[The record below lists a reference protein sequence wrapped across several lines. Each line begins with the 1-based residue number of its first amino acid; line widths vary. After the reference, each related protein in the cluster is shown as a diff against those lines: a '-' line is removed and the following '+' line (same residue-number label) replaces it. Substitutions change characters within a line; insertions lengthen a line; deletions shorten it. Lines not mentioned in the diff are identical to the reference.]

1 MLHRKSATIAALG
14 CVTIGLGPSS
24 TRPVQLP
31 ERVIE
36 VNAGDYFFE
45 APDTLDA
52 GVVTLRLWQR
62 GRDFHNLELVR
73 LDSGHTLAEWHRAAV
88 AHHLP
93 SWAVNLGGP
102 GFAQPGGSA
111 NATLLVEPGT
121 YLLTCSVGSARTVDS
136 LYHVWRGM
144 VRPIHVRASRLSR
157 EMPRPDIVA
166 RITDGG
172 VEFSGTME
180 DGRRLLRVENADTV
194 VREFS
199 VTHVLPGHTVAEAL
213 AWRRRMGTPEPD
225 TLVGGLADLAPGR
238 VLLTTITFHPGDHIA
253 QTMPGAGARG
263 SQTAFVIRPRG
274 AR

>member
-1 MLHRKSATIAALG
+1 MPHRDSVTIAALG
-14 CVTIGLGPSS
+14 LAIIGIGPSS
-24 TRPVQLP
+24 TRSEQLP
-31 ERVIE
+31 GRVID
-36 VNAGDYFFE
+36 VNARDYFFE

-73 LDSGHTLAEWHRAAV
+73 LDSGRTLAEWHRAAV
-88 AHHLP
+88 AHRLP
-93 SWAVNLGGP
+93 SWAANLGGP

-111 NATLLVEPGT
+111 NATLLVEPGD

-144 VRPIHVRASRLSR
+144 VRPTHVRASRLSR
-157 EMPRPDIVA
+157 ELPKPDIMA
-166 RITDGG
+166 RITDHG
-172 VEFSGTME
+172 VEFSGAME
-180 DGRRLLRVENADTV
+180 DGRHLLRVENADTV

-199 VTHVLPGHTVAEAL
+199 VTRVLPGHTVAEAL

-225 TLVGGLADLAPGR
+225 TLVGGLADLGPGR
-238 VLLTTITFHPGDHIA
+238 VLLTTITFHPGDQIVRTA
-253 QTMPGAGARG
+253 PNAAARG
-263 SQTAFVIRPRG
+263 AQTAFVIRPRG

>member
-1 MLHRKSATIAALG
+1 MPHRDSVTIAALG
-14 CVTIGLGPSS
+14 FAIAGFGPSS

-31 ERVIE
+31 GRVIE
-36 VNAGDYFFE
+36 VNARDYFFE
-45 APDTLDA
+45 APDTVDA

-62 GRDFHNLELVR
+62 GRDFHNLELIR
-73 LDSGHTLAEWHRAAV
+73 LDSGHALAEWHRAAV
-88 AHHLP
+88 AHRLP
-93 SWAVNLGGP
+93 SWARNFGGP
-102 GFAQPGGSA
+102 GFAEPGGSA
-111 NATLLVEPGT
+111 NATLLLEPGS

-166 RITDGG
+166 RITDHG

-180 DGRRLLRVENADTV
+180 DGRRLLQVENADTV

-199 VTHVLPGHTVAEAL
+199 VTRVLPGHTVAEAL

-225 TLVGGLADLAPGR
+225 TLVGGLADLGPGR
-238 VLLTTITFHPGDHIA
+238 VLLTTITFHAGDHIA
-253 QTMPGAGARG
+253 RTMPNAGAHG
-263 SQTAFVIRPRG
+263 AQTAFVVRPRR